1 MLQDTDFIPINK
13 ETVEDVLNLCKDTQ
27 CLRDALLEFKT
38 YYKNI
43 EGSRNYDFKYELAS
57 VCSTLRC
64 YYNTVKEFL
73 VNPKNYTK
81 LYAMLDELENVDAIH
96 KFDRIIDIATY
107 LFYPVDLIPEFK
119 LKDNTPKENLFDCY
133 YYFIRV
139 YKMFMRWLLI
149 LGTSFP
155 EIDMY
160 GWNSKMLMDN
170 CSTLAQ
176 ITRIEG
182 PKLVLVEFC
191 KDTSKLFNS
200 TQDSIITSLI
210 STTEHKNSKDN
221 EYGLMYDF
229 SESNL
234 FTTNFEDVEIRTMCD
249 NTLTKIHKLMSKA
262 EPFVSL
268 IERIKF
274 YPTEL
279 RGLYTVEKAL
289 ATIEKYNGLLLKPDV
304 KPFGI
309 FVWEERLIE
318 NFNTICSLSTVF
330 KVPLYIAKG
339 NGNLLVIPWQDV
351 FNEI

>member
-13 ETVEDVLNLCKDTQ
+13 ETVEDILNLCRDTQ
-27 CLRDALLEFKT
+27 CLRDALLDFKK

-73 VNPKNYTK
+73 VNPKDYTK
-81 LYAMLDELENVDAIH
+81 LYAMLDELENVNTIH
-96 KFDRIIDIATY
+96 EFNKIIDVAAD
-107 LFYPVDLIPEFK
+107 LFYPVNLIPEFK
-119 LKDNTPKENLFDCY
+119 LKGSTPKENLCDCY
-133 YYFIRV
+133 YYFTKV

-155 EIDMY
+155 EINMY

-191 KDTSKLFNS
+191 KDTSKLFSN
-200 TQDSIITSLI
+200 TQNAITTSLI
-210 STTEHKNSKDN
+210 STVDHKNSKDN

-229 SESNL
+229 SESDL
-234 FTTNFEDVEIRTMCD
+234 FATSFEDVGLHNVLD

-268 IERIKF
+268 IKRIKF

-289 ATIEKYNGLLLKPDV
+289 VTIEKYNGLLLKPDI

-318 NFNTICSLSTVF
+318 NFNTVCSLSTVF

-339 NGNLLVIPWQDV
+339 NGSLLAIPWQDV
-351 FNEI
+351 FKEI